1 MMVLVFG
8 YNDRSNVSTG
18 TNCIRAQVADP
29 MEAKNQIRDNP
40 SITGAW
46 MLEISKSMFVPKNR
60 GRKVSLVMRIA

>member
-1 MMVLVFG
+1 MMVLMFD
-8 YNDRSNVSTG
+8 YNGCSNVSTG
-18 TNCIRAQVADP
+18 TNCIRAQVPDR

-40 SITGAW
+40 SMGAW